1 MYTVYL
7 IRGPRS
13 PFVYIGYCPGNNP
26 LEYFL
31 TVCKNQRRDAERFD
45 RRFLQEH
52 GTSFELVAD
61 VLMECDTEWEAFV
74 IRNEQR
80 AKHTRTISGPT
91 NWPPSAHSGAMAEIG
106 DRVKAAAEAWE
117 IRTKNT
123 AREAYAAGLW
133 TQNDIRFLS
142 LQHGRDVIVADLDTL
157 TPDQFTIKY
166 VEPLQ
171 QQSSAL
177 SG

>member
-61 VLMECDTEWEAFV
+61 VLMECDTEREAFI
-74 IRNEQR
+74 IRNERR
-80 AKHTRTISGPT
+80 ANNIYTFSGPT
-91 NWPPSAHSGAMAEIG
+91 NWPPSAHASAMADNSE
-106 DRVKAAAEAWE
+106 RVKAAASKWA
-117 IRTKNT
+117 IRTMPT
-123 AREAYAAGLW
+123 AREAYAAGMW
-133 TQNDIRFLS
+133 TQNDIRYLS
-142 LQHGRDVIVADLDTL
+142 LQHGRDAVVADLDAL
-157 TPDQFTIKY
+157 TPNEFNIKY
-166 VEPLQ
+166 IAPMM
-171 QQSSAL
+171 
-177 SG
+177 